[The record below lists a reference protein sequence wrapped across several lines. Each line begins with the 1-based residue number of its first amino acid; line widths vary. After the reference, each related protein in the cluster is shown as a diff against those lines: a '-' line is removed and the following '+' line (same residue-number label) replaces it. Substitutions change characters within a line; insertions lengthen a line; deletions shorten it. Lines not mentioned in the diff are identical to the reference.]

1 MIFPIVSELPDG
13 IPQPITTVM
22 KSKLPHPT
30 LMGGPQGPRSHP
42 PGLASR
48 NKGFTLVEILVVIV
62 IIIGLAGVA
71 LTISK
76 NASRSATKVA
86 DMNNLRSLAAA
97 AMAAGGDNAGR
108 LPKIHTNNSAPYWI
122 VGRATLESYGI
133 FKEACYIPR
142 KGVQGGAPEYDWWF
156 KLGND
161 TQVPVHYVYFA
172 NDALSNE
179 TPWFQKGNLTP
190 PTKAEY
196 RGAIPYETIITNPAK
211 AFPKN
216 FTDDAWYNVLWAGL
230 VRDYP
235 GSNTVAAVVD
245 NNEKPLGMN
254 VMYLDGHVEWKDARS
269 TKVRYTANGL
279 QLYW

>member
-1 MIFPIVSELPDG
+1 
-13 IPQPITTVM
+13 M
-22 KSKLPHPT
+22 KSKLPHP
-30 LMGGPQGPRSHP
+30 LFKGEPSGPRSHP
-42 PGLASR
+42 SPHAPHG
-48 NKGFTLVEILVVIV
+48 KGFTLVEILVVIV
-62 IIIGLAGVA
+62 IVIVLAGVA

-97 AMAAGGDNAGR
+97 VMAAGGDNAGR
-108 LPKIHTNNSAPYWI
+108 LPKIHNNNSAPYWI

-133 FKEACYIPR
+133 YKEACYIPR
-142 KGVQGGAPEYDWWF
+142 KGVVGGAPNYDWWF
-156 KLGND
+156 KIGSD

-172 NDALSNE
+172 NDAQGAE
-179 TPWFQKGNLTP
+179 TPWFQQGNLTP

-196 RGAIPYETIITNPAK
+196 RGAIPYETIITNPSK

-235 GSNTVAAVVD
+235 GSDTVAAVVD
-245 NNEKPLGMN
+245 NQGKPLGMN
-254 VMYLDGHVEWKDARS
+254 IMYLDGHVEWKDARS
-269 TKVRYTANGL
+269 TKVRYTTNQGL
-279 QLYW
+279 KVFW